1 MPDSSGKD
9 LEHWKTSIL
18 MPADGA
24 LSEAVKTC
32 DLTMEGVLSLSQSIE
47 NLCDRSSLCSP
58 QEKKLKW
65 KANQRIPRCSFLQ
78 REKKKIKMKQSKM
91 PQKLQKEVSTDCRL
105 LPSALPHCPRSA
117 EGWECSGVIPE
128 GSCSLLT
135 YSSIIS
141 NILVDIQPKLNAASS
156 SSKSL
161 KTFSKIFA
169 ASSSSVTTEKKGVP
183 EFLDEVPT
191 RVQEACKGAVTR
203 KTEHPAP

>member
-1 MPDSSGKD
+1 MWPQLSVFSTGK
-9 LEHWKTSIL
+9 EIKMKGKSAHSQ
-18 MPADGA
+18 MF
-24 LSEAVKTC
+24 LSPK
-32 DLTMEGVLSLSQSIE
+32 G
-47 NLCDRSSLCSP
+47 
-58 QEKKLKW
+58 
-65 KANQRIPRCSFLQ
+65 
-78 REKKKIKMKQSKM
+78 KKKIKMKQSKM

-135 YSSIIS
+135 YSSSIIS

>member
-1 MPDSSGKD
+1 MWPQLSVFSTGK
-9 LEHWKTSIL
+9 EIKMKGKSAHSQ
-18 MPADGA
+18 MF
-24 LSEAVKTC
+24 LSPK
-32 DLTMEGVLSLSQSIE
+32 G
-47 NLCDRSSLCSP
+47 
-58 QEKKLKW
+58 
-65 KANQRIPRCSFLQ
+65 
-78 REKKKIKMKQSKM
+78 KKKIKMKQSKM